1 MKLLTGI
8 ALALTVTI
16 LGLRQMTTGESRS
29 GTGNAEH
36 GKYLVHDVAQCVQCH
51 SPRDGNG
58 ALLAD
63 RLLTGAPIPVRSP
76 FPGQEWAYRA
86 PAIVGMPGYTEE
98 DAIRLLTRGIARS
111 GQPPRSPMLQFHMTE
126 QDARDVFAYLKSLQ

>member
-8 ALALTVTI
+8 ALALSVAI
-16 LGLRQMTTGESRS
+16 LGMKQLATGEP
-29 GTGNAEH
+29 GNLTGNAEH
-36 GKYLVHDVAQCVQCH
+36 GKYIVHNVAQCVQCH
-51 SPRDGNG
+51 SPRDENG
-58 ALLAD
+58 ALLVD

-86 PAIVGMPGYTEE
+86 PAIVGMPGYSEE

-111 GQPPRSPMLQFHMTE
+111 GQPPRPPMLQFHMTE

>member
-16 LGLRQMTTGESRS
+16 LGMRQMTTGESRS
-29 GTGNAEH
+29 GTGNVEH

-86 PAIVGMPGYTEE
+86 PAIAGMPGYTEE

-126 QDARDVFAYLKSLQ
+126 QDARDVFAYLKSLP